1 MWIYFVNPVSSFP
14 STAKSDG
21 GLSRS
26 MSTDT
31 ELSAAVTQVSLS
43 AAAATA
49 QQLAAAALNLTTQ
62 SGCILSGSNN
72 IPQLYATHHVLAK
85 SSPSA
90 ALSSIQLQTKP
101 GLKAISGSPGK
112 IPLQPL
118 SLTILSPGSSG
129 AGTQNHHSHLVL
141 HTADDSH
148 PAANL
153 S

>member
-1 MWIYFVNPVSSFP
+1 
-14 STAKSDG
+14 
-21 GLSRS
+21 
-26 MSTDT
+26 MSAGT
-31 ELSAAVTQVSLS
+31 EISAAVTQVSLS

-62 SGCILSGSNN
+62 SGCLLSGSNN
-72 IPQLYATHHVLAK
+72 IPQLYAATHHVLAK
-85 SSPSA
+85 SSSSA

-101 GLKAISGSPGK
+101 GLKTISGSPGK

-118 SLTILSPGSSG
+118 SLTILSPGPSG
-129 AGTQNHHSHLVL
+129 ASSQNLHSHLVL